1 MSDHIAL
8 FEKFGTSFNNNEII
22 FKEGEEGTQ
31 MYIIQEGSVRISRI
45 IGTTEHIID
54 ILKKGD
60 FFGEI
65 AIVSK
70 IKRTATATAIGD
82 VQLLAFNREGFIQMI
97 EKNAKIALNIIDKLC
112 KRLEHANLQIKRLV
126 KKDIKS
132 LIAMNLYYI
141 IQSKGVDIN
150 NLNYDRTIDNIA
162 KNMEVPVGLVKEKF
176 IDFEK
181 DSVITISDSKII
193 INNIDKLK
201 E

>member
-1 MSDHIAL
+1 MSDITL
-8 FEKFGTSFNNNEII
+8 FEKFGTSFTNNEII
-22 FKEGEEGTQ
+22 FKEGEEGNQ
-31 MYIIQEGSVRISRI
+31 MYIIQEGSVKISRI
-45 IGTTEHIID
+45 IGHEEHIID
-54 ILKKGD
+54 IIKKGD

-70 IKRTATATAIGD
+70 IKRTATATAIGN

-132 LIAMNLYYI
+132 LIAMNLYYL
-141 IQSKGVDIN
+141 IQGKGIDIN
-150 NLNYDRTIDNIA
+150 NLNYDRTIDTIA
-162 KNMEVPVGLVKEKF
+162 KNMELPIGIIKEKF
-176 IDFEK
+176 TDFSLEGII
-181 DSVITISDSKII
+181 SISDNKII